1 MLIISLENTIFVT
14 IYKYTE
20 SLYLLLDY
28 LIGTLD
34 ASFVFYIYIFVYIIF
49 VLFSVLEPEEI
60 EREIAER
67 RERFRSMDYNRSQSL
82 LIPQIGEKT
91 WGEKRTFSKVG
102 MVAGIVGFRHMIGTK
117 RDRHCMVKYLEN
129 VSSSRLNI
137 PSFGERKDFLPVGA
151 PLLDYLEDDIS
162 KSEGWMFPKLED
174 LQSFQDHRGL
184 SWRMK
189 EEVEVREL
197 ICGVSSDQEIEETH
211 QWINEM
217 YQKDQGRFGSK
228 VISLDVEDVKVT
240 YHDCLRMAGKVQ
252 IENPGAPIRPKTSSE
267 ILYKYGK
274 DEYWQIPGKIM
285 FGNGITWMA
294 VISLDMRRNAR
305 EEYILETMSVQQG
318 ILDLLRDLPVSA
330 GLGVRRDV
338 RGIEEFYSLIA
349 DKPVQMMNGFVDLAA
364 MSIAAGFKFHAR
376 NMTALGVQV
385 LGTILN
391 KTVSTGD
398 DMWGLRWDDIPD
410 ALQIYGIGDIKFG
423 YMVYIVLAGIL
434 LRDLFPDPDVVC
446 FYLRCEQ
453 EEAVKWF
460 LDWLVLSLEG
470 VEFHADAESRAET
483 REELLYSLRF
493 RDARDKLCPSP
504 PKYIVLWTRLLG
516 SWPSITHGGCRFLI
530 QCREWFMVQVRTL
543 ARANIQWMDGRVIR
557 VPNEADLE
565 YARFGLSSEQIGFQ
579 SWTEPVPGVRGFA
592 RPESISV
599 PLIEFD
605 PGTTF
610 STDIGRL
617 CTQIGRFQRW
627 TILEWGRMNPFL
639 LKSFFN
645 RMIKN
650 SGFRIFYKS
659 LYDALRLMFLRVFCV
674 LAPQVTRLEKELNDG
689 VEKVYQEEKAALERV
704 EIEVAIRRERVSYME
719 EVRVDWRM
727 KERTRWREGIPQL
740 PVWKRKKGTTG
751 KKRAR
756 SQSRSRSVKPGKRIK
771 LDKARKS
778 SVLVP
783 VQPALKGVRSVVG
796 SCSEDKVSGG
806 EKAEE
811 VVREAS
817 GGSGERSE
825 AESSKVTKPVRV
837 LDEYLKESGTT
848 GAGELPGDEI
858 EENLADSGA
867 RVLLTTRRRRSRSRS
882 VNRRS
887 APARVLTHDEVF
899 EDVRR
904 VIEEDEPIGLD
915 GEEIVFE
922 IPPELDQYDFDL

>member
-1 MLIISLENTIFVT
+1 
-14 IYKYTE
+14 
-20 SLYLLLDY
+20 
-28 LIGTLD
+28 
-34 ASFVFYIYIFVYIIF
+34 
-49 VLFSVLEPEEI
+49 
-60 EREIAER
+60 
-67 RERFRSMDYNRSQSL
+67 
-82 LIPQIGEKT
+82 
-91 WGEKRTFSKVG
+91 
-102 MVAGIVGFRHMIGTK
+102 
-117 RDRHCMVKYLEN
+117 
-129 VSSSRLNI
+129 
-137 PSFGERKDFLPVGA
+137 
-151 PLLDYLEDDIS
+151 
-162 KSEGWMFPKLED
+162 MF
-174 LQSFQDHRGL
+174 
-184 SWRMK
+184 
-189 EEVEVREL
+189 
-197 ICGVSSDQEIEETH
+197 
-211 QWINEM
+211 
-217 YQKDQGRFGSK
+217 
-228 VISLDVEDVKVT
+228 
-240 YHDCLRMAGKVQ
+240 
-252 IENPGAPIRPKTSSE
+252 
-267 ILYKYGK
+267 
-274 DEYWQIPGKIM
+274 
-285 FGNGITWMA
+285 
-294 VISLDMRRNAR
+294 
-305 EEYILETMSVQQG
+305 
-318 ILDLLRDLPVSA
+318 
-330 GLGVRRDV
+330 RRDV

-364 MSIAAGFKFHAR
+364 MSITAGFKFHAR

-398 DMWGLRWDDIPD
+398 DMWGLRWDEIPD

-423 YMVYIVLAGIL
+423 FIVYIVLAGIL

-446 FYLRCEQ
+446 SYLRCEQ

-493 RDARDKLCPSP
+493 CDARDKLCPSP

-530 QCREWFMVQVRTL
+530 QCREWFMVQIRAL
-543 ARANIQWMDGRVIR
+543 ARANIQRMDGRVLR

-565 YARFGLSSEQIGFQ
+565 YARFGLTSEQIGFQ

-592 RPESISV
+592 RPESISI

-605 PGTTF
+605 PRTTF

-639 LKSFFN
+639 LKSFFC

-659 LYDALRLMFLRVFCV
+659 LYDALRLLFLRIFCES
-674 LAPQVTRLEKELNDG
+674 APQVTRLEKELNDG

-719 EVRVDWRM
+719 EVRIDWRM

-740 PVWKRKKGTTG
+740 PVWKRRKGTTG

-756 SQSRSRSVKPGKRIK
+756 SQSRSRSVKPEKRIK
-771 LDKARKS
+771 LSKKARKS

-806 EKAEE
+806 EKADGAVGEG
-811 VVREAS
+811 S
-817 GGSGERSE
+817 GGSI
-825 AESSKVTKPVRV
+825 ESSNAEPTKVMKPVREGSV
-837 LDEYLKESGTT
+837 LDDYLMEPETT
-848 GAGELPGDEI
+848 GTGEAGGDGI
-858 EENLADSGA
+858 EENLAGSGS

-882 VNRRS
+882 ASRSS
-887 APARVLTHDEVF
+887 APARVLTHDEVC
-899 EDVRR
+899 EGLRR
-904 VIEEDEPIGLD
+904 VIEEDEPIGLN
-915 GEEIVFE
+915 GEEIIFE
-922 IPPELDQYDFDL
+922 IPPELEQYDFDL

>member
-1 MLIISLENTIFVT
+1 MLIISLENAIFVT
-14 IYKYTE
+14 ICQFTE

-28 LIGTLD
+28 LIGTWD
-34 ASFVFYIYIFVYIIF
+34 ASFVFYISIFVYIIL
-49 VLFSVLEPEEI
+49 VLFSVLEPEEM
-60 EREIAER
+60 ECEIAER
-67 RERFRSMDYNRSQSL
+67 FRSIDYNRSHSL

-91 WGEKRTFSKVG
+91 WGEQRTFSKVG
-102 MVAGIVGFRHMIGTK
+102 MVAGIVRFRHRIGTK

-137 PSFGERKDFLPVGA
+137 PSFGERKDFLPMGA

-162 KSEGWMFPKLED
+162 KSEGWMFPRIED
-174 LQSFQDHRGL
+174 LQGFQDHRGL
-184 SWRMK
+184 SWKMK

-197 ICGVSSDQEIEETH
+197 VCGVSSDQEIEETH

-217 YQKDQGRFGSK
+217 YQRDQERFGSK

-240 YHDCLRMAGKVQ
+240 YHDCLRMAGKVR

-267 ILYKYGK
+267 ILNKYGK

-294 VISLDMRRNAR
+294 VISLDMRRSAR

-398 DMWGLRWDDIPD
+398 DMWGLRWDEIPD

-423 YMVYIVLAGIL
+423 FIVYIVLAGIL

-446 FYLRCEQ
+446 AYLRCEQ

-483 REELLYSLRF
+483 REEFLYSLRF

-504 PKYIVLWTRLLG
+504 PKYIVLWTRLPG

-530 QCREWFMVQVRTL
+530 QCREWFMVQIRAL
-543 ARANIQWMDGRVIR
+543 ARANIQWMDGQVLW

-565 YARFGLSSEQIGFQ
+565 YARFGLTSEQIGFQ

-592 RPESISV
+592 RPESISI

-605 PGTTF
+605 PRTTF

-627 TILEWGRMNPFL
+627 TILKWGRMNPFL

-659 LYDALRLMFLRVFCV
+659 LYDALRLMFLRVFCES
-674 LAPQVTRLEKELNDG
+674 APQVTRLEKELNDG

-704 EIEVAIRRERVSYME
+704 EIEVAIQRERVSYME

-740 PVWKRKKGTTG
+740 PVWKRRKGTTG
-751 KKRAR
+751 KK
-756 SQSRSRSVKPGKRIK
+756 
-771 LDKARKS
+771 
-778 SVLVP
+778 
-783 VQPALKGVRSVVG
+783 
-796 SCSEDKVSGG
+796 
-806 EKAEE
+806 
-811 VVREAS
+811 
-817 GGSGERSE
+817 
-825 AESSKVTKPVRV
+825 
-837 LDEYLKESGTT
+837 
-848 GAGELPGDEI
+848 
-858 EENLADSGA
+858 
-867 RVLLTTRRRRSRSRS
+867 
-882 VNRRS
+882 
-887 APARVLTHDEVF
+887 
-899 EDVRR
+899 
-904 VIEEDEPIGLD
+904 
-915 GEEIVFE
+915 
-922 IPPELDQYDFDL
+922 

>member
-1 MLIISLENTIFVT
+1 
-14 IYKYTE
+14 
-20 SLYLLLDY
+20 
-28 LIGTLD
+28 
-34 ASFVFYIYIFVYIIF
+34 
-49 VLFSVLEPEEI
+49 
-60 EREIAER
+60 
-67 RERFRSMDYNRSQSL
+67 
-82 LIPQIGEKT
+82 
-91 WGEKRTFSKVG
+91 
-102 MVAGIVGFRHMIGTK
+102 
-117 RDRHCMVKYLEN
+117 
-129 VSSSRLNI
+129 
-137 PSFGERKDFLPVGA
+137 
-151 PLLDYLEDDIS
+151 
-162 KSEGWMFPKLED
+162 
-174 LQSFQDHRGL
+174 
-184 SWRMK
+184 
-189 EEVEVREL
+189 
-197 ICGVSSDQEIEETH
+197 
-211 QWINEM
+211 
-217 YQKDQGRFGSK
+217 
-228 VISLDVEDVKVT
+228 
-240 YHDCLRMAGKVQ
+240 
-252 IENPGAPIRPKTSSE
+252 
-267 ILYKYGK
+267 
-274 DEYWQIPGKIM
+274 
-285 FGNGITWMA
+285 MA

-305 EEYILETMSVQQG
+305 EENILETMTVQQG

-330 GLGVRRDV
+330 RLGVRRDV
-338 RGIEEFYSLIA
+338 RGIEDFYSLIA
-349 DKPVQMMNGFVDLAA
+349 DKPIQMMNGFVDLAA

-376 NMTALGVQV
+376 NMNTLGVQV

-423 YMVYIVLAGIL
+423 FMVYIVLAGIL

-516 SWPSITHGGCRFLI
+516 SWPSITHGGCQFLI

-543 ARANIQWMDGRVIR
+543 AR
-557 VPNEADLE
+557 
-565 YARFGLSSEQIGFQ
+565 
-579 SWTEPVPGVRGFA
+579 
-592 RPESISV
+592 PESISV

-605 PGTTF
+605 PCTTF

-659 LYDALRLMFLRVFCV
+659 LYDALRLMFLRIFCES
-674 LAPQVTRLEKELNDG
+674 APQVTRLEKELNDG

-740 PVWKRKKGTTG
+740 PVWKRRRGTSG

-756 SQSRSRSVKPGKRIK
+756 SLSRSRSVKSGKRIK
-771 LDKARKS
+771 LCDKARKS

-783 VQPALKGVRSVVG
+783 VQPAPKGVRSEVG

-817 GGSGERSE
+817 GGSDERSE
-825 AESSKVTKPVRV
+825 GESSKVTKPVREGSV
-837 LDEYLKESGTT
+837 LDEYLKEPGTT
-848 GAGELPGDEI
+848 GAGGLPGDEI

-887 APARVLTHDEVF
+887 APARVLTHDEVC
-899 EDVRR
+899 EDLRR